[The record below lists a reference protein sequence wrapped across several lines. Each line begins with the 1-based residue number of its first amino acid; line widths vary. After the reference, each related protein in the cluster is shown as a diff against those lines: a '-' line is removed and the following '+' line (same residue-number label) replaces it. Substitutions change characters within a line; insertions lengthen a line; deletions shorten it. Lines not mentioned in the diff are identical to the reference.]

1 MTNYV
6 TTFVHGKAG
15 GGANTGTTLETIV
28 KGDILILD
36 YDTQAVLS
44 GTGNTITN
52 HPIVQ
57 LAYCFEDGVPIL
69 TGPIHGSL
77 LKSGGK
83 NAYSAPVMAKKG
95 FGYTSASLTSTL
107 PALGATKIDYSGA
120 IVYNTDLRLHP
131 NRQDRLDFA
140 VQSYGG
146 YDLAKKLKL
155 DINRSSDINPRL
167 EGNKNV
173 VANVTSNLSTA
184 IGLVG
189 LTYAVAKGTKT
200 VTFSAAHS
208 LTAGYYVTLADGY
221 TYRIASVGAGN
232 TAILDTV
239 YAGATVTAATSNLSF
254 KSADAVTE
262 PTLIGVEVTA
272 LPIVYSNPV
281 DKYNQRYFTIALSEK
296 FTGLT
301 EVTVA
306 SYAPGVGTGWQ
317 TRDVEIAC
325 MGNMGYTD
333 RLDPMRAPYPFQTVI
348 ASNYYTVGLTAGT
361 PVRDDL
367 GKTMISPMG
376 IFIAFDNAAA
386 TQKTAVMAI
395 LAPWALSGG
404 VTLT

>member
-6 TTFVHGKAG
+6 TTFVSGKAG
-15 GGANTGTTLETIV
+15 GGANTGTSLETIV

-36 YDTQAVLS
+36 YDTQAVLT

-52 HPIVQ
+52 HPIIQ
-57 LAYCFEDGVPIL
+57 LAYCMVDGVPIL

-83 NAYSAPVMAKKG
+83 NAYVAPVPTKKG
-95 FGYTSASLTSTL
+95 FGYTSASTAATL
-107 PALGATKIDYSGA
+107 PALGATNINYSGA
-120 IVYNTDLRLHP
+120 IVYSSDLRLHP

-140 VQSYGG
+140 VQSKGG

-167 EGNKNV
+167 EGTKNV
-173 VANVTSNLSTA
+173 VANVVSNLSTA
-184 IGLVG
+184 IGAVG

-200 VTFSAAHS
+200 VTFSAAHL

-221 TYRIASVGAGN
+221 TYRIVSVGAGN
-232 TAILDTV
+232 TAVLDTV

-254 KSADAVTE
+254 RSADAVTE
-262 PTLIGVEVTA
+262 PTLIGIEVTA
-272 LPIVYSNPV
+272 VPIVYSNPV
-281 DKYNQRYFTIALSEK
+281 DKYNQVNFTIALSPE
-296 FTGLT
+296 FVGLS

-306 SYAPGVGTGWQ
+306 AYVPGVGTGWQ
-317 TRDVEIAC
+317 TRDTEIAC
-325 MGNMGYTD
+325 MGTMGYTD

-367 GKTMISPMG
+367 GKTMISNMAV
-376 IFIAFDNAAA
+376 FIAFDNAAA